1 MRYMENIGKDKPNE
15 FKIYNLISE
24 FNAVDDIRSYTFS
37 TASQRIRDFNCDK
50 PSFDPFERS

>member
-15 FKIYNLISE
+15 FKIYQLISD

-37 TASQRIRDFNCDK
+37 NAPQHIRDFIYNNL
-50 PSFDPFERS
+50 SFDPFEQS